1 MLDSLRDWQNFY
13 VLMGGASA
21 TLTGLMFVAISL
33 GMNLVRTEQMDDDIR
48 TYVTPTLFHFVAV
61 LVLAA
66 IGLMGGHTPL
76 TFALMV
82 GGLSLLGL
90 WKVRGVM
97 RLMRRYLETQS
108 TNHIREDNHWLWHG
122 ILPLVAY
129 VLAGGVGIGQAISP
143 APQLFMGL
151 ALAEIML
158 LMVAIRNTWLLV
170 LWIARQR

>member
-33 GMNLVRTEQMDDDIR
+33 GMNLARNEQMDEAIR

-66 IGLMGGHTPL
+66 IALMGGHTPL
-76 TFALMV
+76 TFALLV
-82 GGLSLLGL
+82 GALSLLGL
-90 WKVRGVM
+90 WKVRGAM
-97 RLMRRYLETQS
+97 RLMRRHLETQS
-108 TNHIREDNHWLWHG
+108 ADHIREDNHWMWHG
-122 ILPLVAY
+122 ILPLMAY
-129 VLAGGVGIGQAISP
+129 VLAGSVGIGQAIST
-143 APQLFMGL
+143 APLLFMGL

-158 LMVAIRNTWLLV
+158 LMVAIRNTWLTV